1 MERQI
6 EVTGAEHPAKPT
18 GSRERRESGWTLLAT
33 GAVGVLVGAAA
44 VFLLSPS
51 DAPAETPIAEADDS
65 LEAPAVVVATLGTV
79 RPPPSLAERVPG
91 LTSDLVA
98 FGFTPSGQAV
108 IQQWFIN
115 ATEPRTID
123 VPFGYAI
130 ADTSEQWIAALAS
143 QRYGESSNLHVG
155 NGTYQEAIATNVGS
169 AVWSTDEPG
178 RIVWT
183 EQTAEGVVAFD
194 RTLGRDTDEPTFAA
208 LPLPPDA
215 RAVWFDGD
223 TAIADASGR
232 SVQRLT
238 ISSSGSIISL
248 LGDGTEVA
256 RLDGAEFVAATDGWA
271 VVRRDGELTLVDD
284 TLTLRAPI
292 PVSGESCGA
301 ARFAKT
307 DPASTTP
314 RLRLAVL
321 CGEPATL
328 EVIDIDPAILA
339 FTSRAVVLL
348 AEPGSVAWL
357 DGDRFVAVPQPDPVS
372 RPRSIIAILDVDT
385 GEMTQLQ
392 WPGAVFGVIGTR

>member
-1 MERQI
+1 
-6 EVTGAEHPAKPT
+6 
-18 GSRERRESGWTLLAT
+18 
-33 GAVGVLVGAAA
+33 
-44 VFLLSPS
+44 
-51 DAPAETPIAEADDS
+51 
-65 LEAPAVVVATLGTV
+65 
-79 RPPPSLAERVPG
+79 
-91 LTSDLVA
+91 
-98 FGFTPSGQAV
+98 V

-130 ADTSEQWIAALAS
+130 ADTSGQWIAALAN

-183 EQTAEGVVAFD
+183 EQTAEGVIAFD
-194 RTLGRDTDEPTFAA
+194 RTLGRDTDQPAFAA
-208 LPLPPDA
+208 LPLPSDA
-215 RAVWFDGD
+215 LVVWFDAD
-223 TAIADASGR
+223 TTGTDASGR
-232 SVQRLT
+232 LVERLT

-271 VVRRDGELTLVDD
+271 VVRLDAGLTLVDD
-284 TLTLRAPI
+284 ELTPRAPI
-292 PVSGESCGA
+292 PVSGDSCR
-301 ARFAKT
+301 ARFART
-307 DPASTTP
+307 DPTSTTP
-314 RLRLAVL
+314 RLRLAAL
-321 CGEPATL
+321 CGEQPTL

-339 FTSRAVVLL
+339 FSSRAVVEL

-357 DGDRFVAVPQPDPVS
+357 DGDRFVAVPQSDPVS

-385 GEMTQLQ
+385 GELTELR